1 MGEGG
6 VAAGEAPGARS
17 LEILVRAVRH
27 HDETH
32 AALDPGDPDQWVA
45 LPGQELKDNGLFP
58 ELLRSQQDA
67 IESKVRLR
75 VLRGQPGTGKTTVLQ
90 QAALGA
96 PGQRTLYLT
105 YNALLAERA
114 RDFFDQF
121 APDPSLVTVLTFGE
135 LLRRVLPAAPAVV
148 APLAERITVLARALD
163 SAPRKFAPWDKHPE
177 ELFGELHAWI
187 AGAALPTPFRGAPP
201 CEGQLLREE
210 AFVKLRARTLD
221 ERAARNAVQ
230 AVQALDPRLLP
241 EIVGDP
247 WWARRALD
255 KVRAGAKPPKVFADL
270 HAVFVDEVQ
279 DLTLVEIAL
288 LAALVSAASEGR
300 ETPLDVMV
308 AGDESQT
315 VRPTDF
321 DWGAFADAVAPT
333 LGPGSTFDLLGNV
346 RSPRAIATLVER
358 SWSLYQHL
366 DKAQRPRGRADL
378 EIEESVSG
386 RVLRC
391 RVPDVATL
399 ARVGRALLERPS
411 TVLVFPGARVP
422 PELQPDGLDVWS
434 SDAVKGLDFSV
445 VAVVDGA
452 RRIREIEALRARK
465 NDQVQSLRARTR
477 ADQFR
482 VALSRATDTVIF
494 LDVGEDPSGDGALH
508 RLCVD
513 DQEGTARGLRRE
525 HRPRRTARAAGAR
538 RRLRAGAGAG
548 VHPGGRGAA
557 PRPPPARPRPAAP
570 RPRPAGPG
578 RLPLRRE
585 RHDHPQAGAPA
596 AGPRRVDQR
605 LAAGL
610 ARRRGADG
618 GGPQGP
624 SARGDEGRR
633 EGLAAGA
640 RPGEGRRGQRGERGV
655 AADAAGAGADGVRG
669 AARAA
674 RPGAAVVGRVAR
686 GRAAP
691 DGAHREVKLL
701 EAVGGVRALFVDDQ
715 PETARVERA
724 LRRRVAVALRGE
736 PRPRGPRRAA
746 PARPQGTARRRP
758 AVTGAGPAPGGLA
771 RLGGVGRPRRRAALR
786 QGASGPRPR
795 PRAGD
800 SHRLRRGRRAALG
813 VLAEGPSLGSPG
825 GGRGAQRARARGAG
839 PGLRRRAS
847 LAQRGTPTTR
857 LTAASRACDPA
868 RRRMAALTADTIL
881 LQRYH
886 LIAPVADRGLGETWE
901 GVDARIE
908 GAGCWSSC
916 STRARTTCARRS
928 WRACRR
934 CGCSVTRGRS
944 R

>member
-1 MGEGG
+1 MTQRPP
-6 VAAGEAPGARS
+6 EAPRRRKLLVHQDVLEWMDDPRSDRQLQQRARLVFS
-17 LEILVRAVRH
+17 QLAAQGMPPQVKGVQGLGRGWLRTDLGGNSGHQFYLWWARAGSPPVKHLGLDPLEILVRAVRH

-32 AALDPGDPDQWVA
+32 AALDPGGPDQWVS

-210 AFVKLRARTLD
+210 AFVKLRAKTLD

-300 ETPLDVMV
+300 EAPLDVMV

-513 DQEGTARGLRRE
+513 DQEGPLEGYVASIDPDALLALLARDDASAQELVLEYIQEAAALLHAHPRRALDRLRHARGLLGRADSRCGVSDPTIRRQV
-525 HRPRRTARAAGAR
+525 HRLLGRAAWINASQQGSLDGAELMEEARKALQLGEMKLAAKASLLVRDLVRGDADSGASAESLLALRPQVLTEFAELREPLDRALRSWAASREAALLPTGRTAR
-538 RRLRAGAGAG
+538 
-548 VHPGGRGAA
+548 
-557 PRPPPARPRPAAP
+557 
-570 RPRPAGPG
+570 
-578 RLPLRRE
+578 
-585 RHDHPQAGAPA
+585 
-596 AGPRRVDQR
+596 
-605 LAAGL
+605 
-610 ARRRGADG
+610 
-618 GGPQGP
+618 
-624 SARGDEGRR
+624 
-633 EGLAAGA
+633 
-640 RPGEGRRGQRGERGV
+640 
-655 AADAAGAGADGVRG
+655 
-669 AARAA
+669 
-674 RPGAAVVGRVAR
+674 
-686 GRAAP
+686 
-691 DGAHREVKLL
+691 VKLL
-701 EAVGGVRALFVDDQ
+701 DAVGGVRALFVDDL
-715 PETARVERA
+715 PETARVERS
-724 LRRRVAVALRGE
+724 LRRRVAVALREESHGRE
-736 PRPRGPRRAA
+736 ALDVLLPLDPRDRAEEARCHEVLGQLREASLAWEESGDLVAALRCARELPDLDRALALAVRTGSDEASALRWACSLRDLLSGHRAEAEGLNEHERGALARAFDDA
-746 PARPQGTARRRP
+746 LPSRSGARRR
-758 AVTGAGPAPGGLA
+758 
-771 RLGGVGRPRRRAALR
+771 
-786 QGASGPRPR
+786 
-795 PRAGD
+795 
-800 SHRLRRGRRAALG
+800 RG
-813 VLAEGPSLGSPG
+813 
-825 GGRGAQRARARGAG
+825 
-839 PGLRRRAS
+839 
-847 LAQRGTPTTR
+847 
-857 LTAASRACDPA
+857 
-868 RRRMAALTADTIL
+868 
-881 LQRYH
+881 
-886 LIAPVADRGLGETWE
+886 
-901 GVDARIE
+901 
-908 GAGCWSSC
+908 
-916 STRARTTCARRS
+916 
-928 WRACRR
+928 
-934 CGCSVTRGRS
+934 
-944 R
+944 